1 MKHVHLSRGKPTLIS
16 SLKVPTTLLSHP
28 PTGNIG
34 MVVSGQCAYRYTA
47 SVVTAHNNEK
57 PASFFKTSSGKN
69 STIHL
74 IIILVLKCKT
84 YDRSA

>member
-1 MKHVHLSRGKPTLIS
+1 MQHVHLSRGKPTLIS

-34 MVVSGQCAYRYTA
+34 MVVSGQCAACAYRYTA

-57 PASFFKTSSGKN
+57 PPFFFSKHPVGKTALY
-69 STIHL
+69 I
-74 IIILVLKCKT
+74 
-84 YDRSA
+84 